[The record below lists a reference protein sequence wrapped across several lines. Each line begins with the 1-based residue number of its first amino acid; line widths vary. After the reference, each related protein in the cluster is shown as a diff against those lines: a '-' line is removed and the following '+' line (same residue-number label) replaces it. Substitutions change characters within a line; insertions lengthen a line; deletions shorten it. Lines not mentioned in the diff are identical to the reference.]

1 MCIRNDIIITIL
13 LYLKYISFACIR
25 ILSSLKNPR
34 FCRILIQL
42 CPDPD
47 LVVSISNAIN
57 FFLSMYYSFYLFRCI
72 YLYLPLF
79 SLFLSFPPCRPANC
93 TGNSNGE
100 IWPIRDTIKMIVA
113 ATGIEK
119 MSRILGMGCLN
130 IFWVKGKKTRGGGRT
145 YLYLYQRRV

>member
-1 MCIRNDIIITIL
+1 MCIRNDIFIITFL
-13 LYLKYISFACIR
+13 NLTYISIAWIR

-57 FFLSMYYSFYLFRCI
+57 FFLSMYDSFYLFRCI

-79 SLFLSFPPCRPANC
+79 SLFLSFPPCRPAKC
-93 TGNSNGE
+93 TGNSNGA
-100 IWPIRDTIKMIVA
+100 IYPIRDTIKSIVA

-119 MSRILGMGCLN
+119 MSRILGIIDVSLSVFIHLFEFANVML
-130 IFWVKGKKTRGGGRT
+130 ILPEGR
-145 YLYLYQRRV
+145 